1 MLKLLMIV
9 NFSTPNKL
17 NHSTYFF
24 KHIEYLPKNS
34 KTKEIKFLSLEYR
47 EQGVEKWKNK
57 QQLQQG
63 GGVHLR
69 SNFLI
74 IGSL

>member
-1 MLKLLMIV
+1 MLKLLIV

-24 KHIEYLPKNS
+24 IHIEYLLKNS
-34 KTKEIKFLSLEYR
+34 KTKEIKFLSLDK

-63 GGVHLR
+63 GSVHLR